1 MKNRI
6 PTNTSTEEGQ
16 SLTESTNIRELP
28 ELISILSL
36 GQSLGSV
43 SLEINNTEYIIPR
56 IAVILAACSRRK

>member
-1 MKNRI
+1 MNQQK
-6 PTNTSTEEGQ
+6 GQ

-36 GQSLGSV
+36 GQSLDSV
-43 SLEINNTEYIIPR
+43 SLEINNTEYIIPW